1 MELDCPYLDLTP
13 HWAYDGHL
21 RNIIVVRGID
31 GIRLCRSWDFNF
43 TFDKVPSWQAI
54 KELRRASR
62 SLEREISDFLAE
74 TTIDGPGGRSH
85 SLHQMVNEIADHLTH
100 GLYVGLR
107 RVALTLAE
115 SDPALEERRLVREI
129 ERDTHGW
136 LWVAGLKY
144 KLVAGADVDGVQGR
158 ANFEVTRHDD
168 AGRVL
173 EKLAKQFVGKP
184 DLRKRLLTAR
194 SKLSPDWRPPMRP
207 TGMVLL
213 RRIGA
218 RPVASAVPTPILT
231 PSQLQALRAKAE
243 SPSTF
248 QFMWDQPFS
257 QRQWVNLPRQ
267 WGVVAFGEVATLTGH
282 VEPRVAGQTVTF
294 TLLPDPS
301 NPPEASGAAL
311 ETTTALSDAEGK
323 VQVEMLFP
331 KYPGAKF
338 KVAGKTA
345 SMAAP
350 VESEPITVWRKV
362 YYQITEMAPAPD
374 GRRFN
379 PPPDMIAALER
390 AFNPVW
396 IELAPGTKST
406 GTTPYKAHMTAAER
420 WSVENSLKPSS
431 VDNRSPY
438 KMNIV
443 MVDSADILATGE
455 WNAMRAG
462 PQVETPEFPKWPHE
476 GAVISAEYQPRPGQW
491 APLANVQVVDIGLE
505 TAKIVAS
512 IPGPVSA
519 PVEVLIRYRYQF
531 GNGGGWGG
539 TTGTLFICIGLLRRN
554 RPDVDATYLQPT
566 LTHEIGHALGLVPKT
581 SPWHDP
587 DLRDKDYSLRHCE
600 SKTAAGQPSCVMW
613 WRGGG
618 AGVRTQFCSG
628 NSPNDCKTFLL
639 RADLSTI
646 RWI

>member
-21 RNIIVVRGID
+21 RNIIVVRGMD
-31 GIRLCRSWDFNF
+31 GVRLCRNWGLG
-43 TFDKVPSWQAI
+43 FDKVPSWHAI

-62 SLEREISDFLAE
+62 SLEREISDFLVE
-74 TTIDGPGGRSH
+74 TSIGSFGGRSR
-85 SLHQMVNEIADHLTH
+85 SLRQMVNEISEYLTH
-100 GLYVGLR
+100 GSYVGLR
-107 RVALTLAE
+107 RVGLSLAE

-136 LWVAGLKY
+136 LWVAGFKY
-144 KLVAGADVDGVQGR
+144 KLVAGADVDGIQGR
-158 ANFEVTRHDD
+158 ANFEVTGHDD
-168 AGRVL
+168 AGQVL
-173 EKLAKQFVGKP
+173 EKLAEQFAGKR
-184 DLRKRLLTAR
+184 DLRKRLLEAR
-194 SKLSPDWRPPMRP
+194 TKLSPNWRPPMRP
-207 TGMVLL
+207 TGLVLL

-218 RPVASAVPTPILT
+218 RPVASQATTQALS
-231 PSQLQALRAKAE
+231 PSQLQALREKAE
-243 SPSTF
+243 SPSAF
-248 QFMWDQPFS
+248 QFKWDQPFS

-282 VEPRVAGQTVTF
+282 VEPRAAGQAVTF

-345 SMAAP
+345 SMATP

-374 GRRFN
+374 GRRFS
-379 PPPDMIAALER
+379 PPPNMIGALES

-406 GTTPYKAHMTAAER
+406 GTTPHKAHLTAAER
-420 WSVENSLKPSS
+420 RSLEKSLKPSS
-431 VDNRSPY
+431 VDNRSPF

-443 MVDSADILATGE
+443 MVDSADIVATGE

-462 PQVETPEFPKWPHE
+462 PEVETPPFPKWPHE
-476 GAVISAEYQPRPGQW
+476 ATVISAEYRPPFGGGQW
-491 APLANVQVVDIGLE
+491 APLTNLQVVDLQRGL
-505 TAKIVAS
+505 AKIVAT
-512 IPGPVSA
+512 IPVPFPLPAQVR
-519 PVEVLIRYRYQF
+519 IRYRYQF

-539 TTGTLFICIGLLRRN
+539 ADGTVFICIGLMRRFGQN
-554 RPDVDATYLQPT
+554 PDATFLQPT
-566 LTHEIGHALGLVPKT
+566 LTHEIGHALALVPT
-581 SPWHDP
+581 TAPWLDP
-587 DLRDKDYSLRHCE
+587 DVRDKDYSLRHCGN
-600 SKTAAGQPSCVMW
+600 KTTAGQPSCVMW
-613 WRGGG
+613 WEGGG
-618 AGVRTQFCSG
+618 AGVRTHFCSG

-639 RADLSTI
+639 RSDLSTI